1 MANRI
6 HFLEEELDRIEDAKE
21 DEVRVVE
28 SRQKAAY
35 AKTEDLKDEVREL
48 KRDLERVEQEK
59 RDSEHQMDKISS
71 NLEKKYAAGTD
82 WYHACYMNYT
92 TRWHHQVLHNMLLS
106 HVINL
111 VSSKKSQCWA
121 RTRKWRIRK

>member
-35 AKTEDLKDEVREL
+35 AKTEDLEDEVREL
-48 KRDLERVEQEK
+48 KRELERVEQEK
-59 RDSEHQMDKISS
+59 RDSEYQMDKISS
-71 NLEKKYAAGTD
+71 NLENKYAAGTD
-82 WYHACYMNYT
+82 
-92 TRWHHQVLHNMLLS
+92 
-106 HVINL
+106 
-111 VSSKKSQCWA
+111 
-121 RTRKWRIRK
+121 